1 MSIDTRGVSKQADM
15 GMGSE
20 TAARHYVAVP
30 GHVPRLLLGQL
41 FASLPLG
48 TSLFLSLK
56 FSLVTDADKVA
67 HISRCERC
75 Q

>member
-1 MSIDTRGVSKQADM
+1 MSTDTRGVSKQADK

-20 TAARHYVAVP
+20 TAARHHVAVP
-30 GHVPRLLLGQL
+30 GHDPRLLLGQL
-41 FASLPLG
+41 FAGIPLG
-48 TSLFLSLK
+48 TSLFPSIK
-56 FSLVTDADKVA
+56 FSLVTDAEKVA